1 MTDAGVFSMLAQSAS
16 SFSTLVAI
24 FGVGAAMLIMAVFV
38 TKLGDMILPKPKETR
53 VSDFLPFSKLDED
66 GATIHMRNGSLARVF
81 EVKGAD
87 TTLLMPEDR
96 IQLAEARKRWIDS
109 MAELEV
115 VSRVITIRERV
126 PLFEKEAFRDSKLL
140 RTISELWLRAL
151 HRIFHN
157 RHYIVLSV
165 NDRKTAMKDLVQASN
180 ALTAILDMYEPVLI
194 SEKNAEPPQR

>member
-81 EVKGAD
+81 EIKGAD

-96 IQLAEARKRWIDS
+96 AQLAEARKRWIDS
-109 MAELEV
+109 MAELEI

-126 PLFEKEAFRDSKLL
+126 PLF
-140 RTISELWLRAL
+140 
-151 HRIFHN
+151 
-157 RHYIVLSV
+157 
-165 NDRKTAMKDLVQASN
+165 
-180 ALTAILDMYEPVLI
+180 
-194 SEKNAEPPQR
+194 